1 MHSITHIII
10 RNIESAWPCKIICA
24 TVIHIAPPNVFC
36 CTCPFALD
44 GNGITFP
51 LRMFDS
57 IAYTHNHSS
66 LGIRSNIQ
74 AAINTVPH
82 TIVICRIR
90 LITITFYCI
99 KSTIYRSKFS

>member
-10 RNIESAWPCKIICA
+10 RNIESTWPCKIICA
-24 TVIHIAPPNVFC
+24 TVIHIAPPDVFC
-36 CTCPFALD
+36 CAFPFSLD
-44 GNGITFP
+44 GNGISFP

-57 IAYTHNHSS
+57 IANAHNHGS
-66 LGIRSNIQ
+66 LGIRGNIQ

-90 LITITFYCI
+90 LIAITFNRI
-99 KSTIYRSKFS
+99 ESAIYRSKFS